1 MSTTQTRQ
9 HLAIRA
15 LCEGA
20 IFVAIAQVLGY
31 LKLYSMPYGGSV
43 TFGMLPLFLYC
54 CRWGFSRGM
63 LACFAYSCLQ
73 FLLDGGFA
81 IGWQSILG
89 DYVLAYSVIGL
100 AGLFSRRRG
109 GLYLGMI
116 VGSAARFLVTYL
128 VGATIWG
135 EYMPET
141 FFHMT
146 MTTPWIYSAIYNGI
160 YIGLCMVLCLIAGAL
175 LAKPLARYLSGDDL
189 RAAG

>member
-1 MSTTQTRQ
+1 MSTAQTKS
-9 HLAIRA
+9 HLHLRA

-20 IFVAIAQVLGY
+20 IFIAIAQVLGY

-54 CRWGFSRGM
+54 YRWGFSLGM

-81 IGWQSILG
+81 IGWLSILG
-89 DYVLAYSVIGL
+89 DYVLAYTVIGL
-100 AGLFSRRRG
+100 AGLFSRKKN
-109 GLYLGMI
+109 GLLIGTV
-116 VGSAARFLVTYL
+116 VGSFARFLVTYV

-141 FFHMT
+141 FFNMT
-146 MTTPWIYSAIYNGI
+146 MTTPWFYSAIYNGL
-160 YIGLCMVLCLIAGAL
+160 YIGLCMVLCLVVEAL
-175 LAKPLARYLSGDDL
+175 ISKPLHRYLTGADL
-189 RAAG
+189 A